1 MPNRSGPEC
10 RQYRKPM
17 CRVLISTVDLRLVW
31 ELMLSRKDGCLKK
44 IDMNEREK
52 SIQKAFRLVVIK

>member
-1 MPNRSGPEC
+1 
-10 RQYRKPM
+10 M
-17 CRVLISTVDLRLVW
+17 CRVLISTVDLKPVW

-52 SIQKAFRLVVIK
+52 SIQEVFWLLVIK